1 MIAEKVRQ
9 GLPLE
14 DVYIFDMHGHLGK
27 NYQMMYLDTDAASM
41 VKTMDRVGVDSIC
54 LSAMEAFCGD
64 PWRGNDAVV
73 DAIRQF
79 PGRIYGYFSPNPS
92 YPELDFASYFAKEP
106 GMVGFKIH
114 AMLNHAEI
122 DDPRYFPCYEYAHQ
136 KGMPVLIHTW
146 DIYEIRQVA
155 RMAERF
161 KGCPFLIAHSGMRT
175 YDVRL
180 EVIDTVKRLENVYV
194 DTAISVCYDG
204 AIEWIAGQI
213 GVDRLL
219 YGSDLPFYDCRQ
231 VAGKLAMSNL
241 SDPDKRKVFGETA
254 KKLFHI

>member
-1 MIAEKVRQ
+1 
-9 GLPLE
+9 
-14 DVYIFDMHGHLGK
+14 
-27 NYQMMYLDTDAASM
+27 
-41 VKTMDRVGVDSIC
+41 
-54 LSAMEAFCGD
+54 
-64 PWRGNDAVV
+64 
-73 DAIRQF
+73 
-79 PGRIYGYFSPNPS
+79 
-92 YPELDFASYFAKEP
+92 
-106 GMVGFKIH
+106 
-114 AMLNHAEI
+114 
-122 DDPRYFPCYEYAHQ
+122 
-136 KGMPVLIHTW
+136 
-146 DIYEIRQVA
+146 
-155 RMAERF
+155 
-161 KGCPFLIAHSGMRT
+161 MRT